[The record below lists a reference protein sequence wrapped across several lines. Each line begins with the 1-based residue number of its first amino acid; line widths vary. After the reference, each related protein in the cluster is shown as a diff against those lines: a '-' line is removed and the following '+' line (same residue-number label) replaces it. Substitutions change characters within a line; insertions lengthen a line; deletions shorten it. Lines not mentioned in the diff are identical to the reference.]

1 MPVRLWSTAD
11 LDRLAHGGAEHQFRP
26 SIPNTAA
33 SYQRNVIIPMR

>member
-26 SIPNTAA
+26 SIPNAAA